1 MGGRGASKSGS
12 ASSASSASNAVSAS
26 VSEPWNPKTDPQVI
40 ALDENIADM
49 RNLAKNAEEAGQKD
63 TARKFWQDA
72 NDYIK
77 ERSDYI
83 RQKKTE
89 EGKKQIAR
97 EPNQYLN
104 KHISDYHQGS
114 VKWALDRAIEKGG
127 DFRMTKDGTLMSNFR
142 DIIESTGMR
151 LVLYKG
157 GIYDVGIDQRNQADI
172 FASSARGYGGGMN
185 ELSIR
190 KIRDFPKILDVVPK
204 NEILNLD

>member
-12 ASSASSASNAVSAS
+12 ASSASSAVSAS

-40 ALDENIADM
+40 AFDENIADM

-63 TARKFWQDA
+63 TARKFWADA

-83 RQKKTE
+83 RQKKVE

-127 DFRMTKDGTLMSNFR
+127 DFRMTKDGTLMNNFK

-151 LVLYKG
+151 YAVYKG
-157 GIYDVGIDQRNQADI
+157 DVYSIGIDQRNLADV

-185 ELSIR
+185 ELFINKVRDVPNILSIT
-190 KIRDFPKILDVVPK
+190 PK
-204 NEILNLD
+204 NEILRLE